1 MIGRLDIDGFR
12 LGAWQRSS
20 ILRITTVSVSTYS
33 EERVVKFDQKDV
45 RIDVT
50 KGKGP
55 GGQHKNKTSTTVR
68 ATHVPTGITVVID
81 GRSQAQ
87 NKKAALRE
95 LQNRV
100 YAKEQLEKAAEKKAR
115 RDEKIHKRDIIRT
128 YDYRSGLVRDHRTGK
143 SAPLKQVMDK
153 GMVQLLFPP
162 AAAKTYEDQRG

>member
-1 MIGRLDIDGFR
+1 M
-12 LGAWQRSS
+12 
-20 ILRITTVSVSTYS
+20 
-33 EERVVKFDQKDV
+33 KFDPSDV
-45 RIDVT
+45 RIDIT

-55 GGQHKNKTSTTVR
+55 GGQHKNKTRTTVR

-95 LQNRV
+95 LQDRV
-100 YAKEQLEKAAEKKAR
+100 YAAEQQKHAAAKKAR
-115 RDEKIHKRDIIRT
+115 RDEKIHTRDIIRT
-128 YDYRSGLVRDHRTGK
+128 YDYRSGMVRDHRTGK

-162 AAAKTYEDQRG
+162 VAARRALEFEDQ